1 MIHNKQV
8 LDAIHE
14 LLIQKPGSEGIV
26 GYSEDEF
33 EPPEGGQPGIRI
45 YVANDSVIVPDFIAN
60 IPTHKIILGQPQ
72 KYDGYSNSLKPELLN
87 PKEKQR
93 PIIGGIAIGSSAEM
107 IKLGT
112 LGYFIKVKGVE
123 EMCFV
128 TSAHVA
134 NFMDGIEV
142 QPPIY
147 FGGTEKD
154 KIGDLLEIKNDP
166 GKGVECA
173 AYRIAKNIDYR
184 LELNDIPN
192 RVTSS
197 GDAKVKDIVMKSGAI
212 TLVTRGPVTDV
223 KAVVKFPTGEYKNL
237 IMIEQQ
243 FFAKPGDSGSLV
255 VVENKG
261 SLMAVGLILGGSE
274 SFTYA
279 CPIKAVLDALKATIA
294 T

>member
-1 MIHNKQV
+1 MAHNQQV

-14 LLIQKPGSEGIV
+14 LLIQKPASEGIV

-33 EPPEGGQPGIRI
+33 EPPEGGQPGMRI
-45 YVANDSVIVPDFIAN
+45 YVADDSVMVPELIAN
-60 IPTHKIILGQPQ
+60 VPTHKIIVGHPQ
-72 KYDGYSNSLKPELLN
+72 KHDGYDNPLKSELLD
-87 PKEKQR
+87 PQKKQR
-93 PIIGGIAIGSSAEM
+93 PIIGGIAIGSSTQ
-107 IKLGT
+107 KGYGT
-112 LGYFIKVKGVE
+112 LGYFIKIKGEKEV
-123 EMCFV
+123 CFV

-134 NFMDGIEV
+134 TMMDGDEI
-142 QPPIY
+142 QPPPY

-154 KIGDLLEIKNDP
+154 KIGDLIEIKNDP

-173 AYRIAKNIDYR
+173 AYRIVKNIDYK
-184 LELNDIPN
+184 LELNDLPLK
-192 RVTSS
+192 VTSS
-197 GDAKVKDIVMKSGAI
+197 GEAKVNDIVMKSGAI